1 MKSIESLIV
10 EKLNNHTFTI
20 GPVAVSE
27 PFSYK
32 KPDLS
37 VPTIIVQELGNSPD
51 MEKETHKEEYSNL
64 VYQISVVAR
73 TTVYTE
79 DDVEKTKSPY
89 QTAVDLSMEVC
100 DFLRE
105 ELMLSRMGDFVT
117 RPYTSD
123 NTVME
128 RVFRVTAKYDLE
140 HEILYRR

>member
-10 EKLNNHTFTI
+10 EKLNGHTFTI

-37 VPTIIVQELGNSPD
+37 VPAIIVQEIVNSPD
-51 MEKETHKEEYSNL
+51 MAKETHKEEYSNL

-73 TTVYTE
+73 TTVYE
-79 DDVEKTKSPY
+79 EAGVEKTKSPY
-89 QTAVDLSMEVC
+89 QTVVELSMEVC

-105 ELMLSRMGDFVT
+105 EFMLSRMGDFVT